1 MGDTPSREVAPPLIS
16 FVIPSHKMIPPL
28 KQITLCL
35 FYAALPLAFL
45 QELDFSENRS
55 KQRNDPE
62 KLKILRESFAAKNR
76 DSDMQIEDL
85 DEIEH
90 IPKSP
95 SEQVLLSQVIHNRID
110 STVSDDLRG
119 PTLISVSTK
128 DVGQQYNS
136 SVFTVQVYYRYRVE
150 MHWKCSSRDRLEP
163 RVSLDKNKVAH
174 NVEMRDADKT
184 TSIGEEK
191 LSLSKSNLDDIK
203 SYVKTYVAQYPLH
216 ESEKSIPDREG
227 DPSQS
232 LNEYKMNT
240 KSDNIIDDAGQSSK
254 VGGNEAG
261 AEECLKVAQYPL
273 HESEKGIPDRE
284 GNSPQ
289 SLNEYKMD
297 AKSDNVV
304 DDAGQSS
311 KVGGNEAGAEKGLKD
326 SEEALHNTDEDLS
339 KAITLYI
346 RPSPAA
352 YPTRITD
359 IAAATIDTCDR
370 QGNTDS
376 QCYIRDNDI
385 VAICQVPICKT
396 SLIYVRK
403 KPFKR
408 NRHPSKLY
416 QSPFVIIFDFG
427 LKDKEVIQP
436 CKKLNYPFEG
446 HNINGP
452 YAEDVFSK
460 FSLWLSVGLYITKTS
475 RKGKD
480 EHYTTKY
487 ADLKPKLDFVVAHS
501 VKKSWFY
508 DMAQSNNCWN
518 DAHIDMVFYYLRKK
532 AKLDK
537 ISEYRYTT
545 MNCIFMNYIHETYT
559 HYHRSHSDINLSS
572 HDENVRSNKVASVE
586 RSIYEIMQGLCIPT
600 SIPWHMIDEVYLPIN
615 CKGSFY
621 WVLAVV
627 GLKERCIRVYDSLKG
642 HRGHGNEI
650 KELAEMLSTYLTIF
664 NFFEKKERTDWSLL
678 EAYKEKT
685 DQDVFDIQFI
695 NGIVQQSSGTLDCV
709 LFVATYAEYLS
720 DRHQITSSAFDQ
732 EKHRTRYAS
741 LLWDYG
747 VNKACNGYVSDN

>member
-1 MGDTPSREVAPPLIS
+1 MLDDDEVAFGEMESIVVEAELVSIIGIK
-16 FVIPSHKMIPPL
+16 VVAEV
-28 KQITLCL
+28 L
-35 FYAALPLAFL
+35 FYGFAGV
-45 QELDFSENRS
+45 DFG
-55 KQRNDPE
+55 
-62 KLKILRESFAAKNR
+62 LKSNFDICFY
-76 DSDMQIEDL
+76 IVVVV
-85 DEIEH
+85 
-90 IPKSP
+90 
-95 SEQVLLSQVIHNRID
+95 VLLLLDNVSDLLTTSKGMGLRPRTNQHGDFLKKLRID
-110 STVSDDLRG
+110 AGLFSHPPSKKQKLVEDSEKFSSGVTN
-119 PTLISVSTK
+119 TK
-128 DVGQQYNS
+128 KQSEKFSKEKHLAG
-136 SVFTVQVYYRYRVE
+136 
-150 MHWKCSSRDRLEP
+150 SSRDRLEP
-163 RVSLDKNKVAH
+163 CVSLDKDKVAH

-184 TSIGEEK
+184 TSAREEK

-227 DPSQS
+227 DPSQF
-232 LNEYKMNT
+232 LNEYKMNA
-240 KSDNIIDDAGQSSK
+240 KSDNIIDDADQSSK

-284 GNSPQ
+284 GDSPQ

-311 KVGGNEAGAEKGLKD
+311 KVGGNEAGDEKGLKD

-370 QGNTDS
+370 
-376 QCYIRDNDI
+376 
-385 VAICQVPICKT
+385 
-396 SLIYVRK
+396 K

-408 NRHPSKLY
+408 NRKPSKLY
-416 QSPFVIIFDFG
+416 QSPFVIIFAFG

-487 ADLKPKLDFVVAHS
+487 ADLKPKLDFVVAHPI
-501 VKKSWFY
+501 KK
-508 DMAQSNNCWN
+508 
-518 DAHIDMVFYYLRKK
+518 HIDMVFYYLRKK

-545 MNCIFMNYIHETYT
+545 VNCIFMNYIYETYT

-600 SIPWHMIDEVYLPIN
+600 NIPWHMIDEVYVPIN

-650 KELAEMLSTYLTIF
+650 KELAKMLSTYLTIF

-685 DQDVFDIQFI
+685 DQDAFDIQFVD
-695 NGIVQQSSGTLDCV
+695 GIVQQSSGTLDCV

-720 DRHQITSSAFDQ
+720 DRHQITSSDFDQ

>member
-1 MGDTPSREVAPPLIS
+1 
-16 FVIPSHKMIPPL
+16 
-28 KQITLCL
+28 
-35 FYAALPLAFL
+35 
-45 QELDFSENRS
+45 
-55 KQRNDPE
+55 
-62 KLKILRESFAAKNR
+62 
-76 DSDMQIEDL
+76 MQIEDL

-119 PTLISVSTK
+119 PTLISGSTK

-136 SVFTVQVYYRYRVE
+136 SVFTVRVYYRYRVE

-184 TSIGEEK
+184 TSVGEEK

-261 AEECLKVAQYPL
+261 AEECLKVAQFPL

-284 GNSPQ
+284 GDSPQ

-385 VAICQVPICKT
+385 VAISQ
-396 SLIYVRK
+396 
-403 KPFKR
+403 
-408 NRHPSKLY
+408 
-416 QSPFVIIFDFG
+416 
-427 LKDKEVIQP
+427 
-436 CKKLNYPFEG
+436 
-446 HNINGP
+446 
-452 YAEDVFSK
+452 
-460 FSLWLSVGLYITKTS
+460 
-475 RKGKD
+475 
-480 EHYTTKY
+480 
-487 ADLKPKLDFVVAHS
+487 
-501 VKKSWFY
+501 
-508 DMAQSNNCWN
+508 
-518 DAHIDMVFYYLRKK
+518 HIDMVFYYLRKK

-545 MNCIFMNYIHETYT
+545 VNCIFMNYIHETYT

-586 RSIYEIMQGLCIPT
+586 RSIYEIMQGLCIPI

-678 EAYKEKT
+678 EAYKEKM
-685 DQDVFDIQFI
+685 DQDAFDIQFI
-695 NGIVQQSSGTLDCV
+695 DGIVQQSSGTLDCV